1 MHTYSRRRFA
11 VAALTCA
18 VALAA
23 SPAPAAEAVT
33 GVQTR
38 GEQVI
43 DQARKRYLVPDA
55 RVKADVDVLRSAL
68 SEVKRG
74 RSVAFNL
81 NAGRAK
87 ITHALGVLGR
97 AADAEA
103 VQAQWAALVADR
115 GRAGSSSYLARER
128 RFFGAFTT
136 PLTRL
141 NQKYPNSQAKYWLKN
156 TPPQVLDVV
165 FTAATPDLPA
175 DQLYTYAFLE
185 GLVDYVRDRIGL
197 GKSGDPTDAQLRS
210 VSVTGPIFGYD
221 YLGTDRFFLDMNAAR
236 VPGRNFLP
244 YDPRRVVLD
253 TRRNEKG
260 TLVESALFP
269 DLTMGLQGEAAM
281 LRRRRALFLA
291 DVRAY
296 GYAAPTRDE
305 LVYWTYV
312 YYNVGEFNG
321 QLKKYAGKRRL
332 GDWITKGEYPNS
344 IKALESWRML
354 RDMAIFPM

>member
-1 MHTYSRRRFA
+1 MHTYSRRGFA
-11 VAALTCA
+11 VAALACA
-18 VALAA
+18 VAVAG
-23 SPAPAAEAVT
+23 SPAQAA
-33 GVQTR
+33 GLQTR
-38 GEQVI
+38 GERVV

-55 RVKADVDVLRSAL
+55 SVKADVDVLRSAL
-68 SEVKRG
+68 REVKRG
-74 RSVAFNL
+74 KSVTFNL
-81 NAGRAK
+81 NAGRAR

-97 AADAEA
+97 ASDVEA
-103 VQAQWAALVADR
+103 VQAQWAGLVADR
-115 GRAGSSSYLARER
+115 ARAGTPAYAAGER

-136 PLTRL
+136 PLARL
-141 NQKYPNSQAKYWLKN
+141 VQKYPNSQVKYWLKN
-156 TPPQVLDVV
+156 TPPQVLEVV

-185 GLVDYVRDRIGL
+185 GLADYVRDRIGL
-197 GKSGDPTDAQLRS
+197 GKDDGDPTDAQLRS
-210 VSVTGPIFGYD
+210 VSTTSPIFGYD
-221 YLGTDRFFLDMNAAR
+221 YLGTDRFFLDMNASR

-244 YDPRRVVLD
+244 YDQRRVVLD

-269 DLTMGLQGEAAM
+269 NLTMGLQGEAAM
-281 LRRRRALFLA
+281 LKRRRALFLA
-291 DVRAY
+291 DVRTY

-332 GDWITKGEYPNS
+332 GDWIAKGEYPNS

-354 RDMAIFPM
+354 GEMEIFPR